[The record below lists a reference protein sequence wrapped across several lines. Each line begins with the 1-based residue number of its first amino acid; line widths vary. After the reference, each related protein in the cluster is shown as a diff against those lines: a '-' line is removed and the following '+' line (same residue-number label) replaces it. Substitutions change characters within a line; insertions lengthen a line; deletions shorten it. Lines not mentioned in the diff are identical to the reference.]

1 MTSDSSV
8 LESRLTTGTVLAV
21 FTAKW
26 APAGRLL
33 VRSLEDQQ
41 SSFEDVTLVTVD
53 VDEAPHLAD
62 RYLILA
68 VPAVAVLVDGQLR
81 SRSVGAVSAASCVA
95 LLDEVSP

>member
-1 MTSDSSV
+1 MSSDSSV
-8 LESRLTTGTVLAV
+8 LESRLSTGTVLAV

-33 VRSLEDQQ
+33 LRALEDQQ
-41 SSFEDVTLVTVD
+41 HTLQDVTLVTVD

-68 VPAVAVLVDGQLR
+68 VPAVAVLVDGKIR
-81 SRSVGAVSAASCVA
+81 SRSVGAVSPASCLA
-95 LLDEVSP
+95 LLEEVGT